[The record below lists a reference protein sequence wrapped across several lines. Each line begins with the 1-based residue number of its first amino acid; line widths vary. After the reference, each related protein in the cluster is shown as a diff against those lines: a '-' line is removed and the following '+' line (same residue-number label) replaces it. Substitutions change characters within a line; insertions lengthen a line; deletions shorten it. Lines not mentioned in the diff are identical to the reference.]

1 MHAHGHR
8 FLILLIVT
16 AALLASTST
25 QAAAQS
31 HPRHRVTIQ
40 TRVYDRAHRDY
51 HVWNHNEDQAYRGYL
66 GDQHRTYR
74 RFSRLNHRQR
84 MTYWNWRHAHAGA
97 R

>member
-1 MHAHGHR
+1 MHGYGHQ
-8 FLILLIVT
+8 FLTLLIVT
-16 AALLASTST
+16 AALLVSVST

-31 HPRHRVTIQ
+31 PPRHRVTIQ

-51 HVWNHNEDQAYRGYL
+51 HVWDDHEDQAYRGYL
-66 GDQHRTYR
+66 GDQRHTYR
-74 RFSRLNHRQR
+74 RFSRLTLGQR